1 MTPDHSIIERN
12 SIMERVLLTP
22 EEVAEALHVGR
33 CTVYDLIRTN
43 QLQSFKI
50 GKLRRIPVD
59 AVREF
64 IKRHGRRERRRRM
77 SRNTNG
83 EGSIYQRKDGRWV
96 AAAYVPVVG
105 GGSVGGPSTPRPGS
119 KPAASSENWST
130 ARRRTSRSLRRV

>member
-1 MTPDHSIIERN
+1 
-12 SIMERVLLTP
+12 MERVLLTP

-64 IKRHGRRERRRRM
+64 IKRLADE
-77 SRNTNG
+77 NG
-83 EGSIYQRKDGRWV
+83 D
-96 AAAYVPVVG
+96 AA
-105 GGSVGGPSTPRPGS
+105 
-119 KPAASSENWST
+119 
-130 ARRRTSRSLRRV
+130 